1 MLLANN
7 LSFKRF
13 SKTIFNNVDISLAP
27 NNITQIKGRNGI
39 GKTTLIKILSNILIP
54 TTGDIYWNGQ
64 NIKKAPYMF
73 FKNLTYIMDTNTSKK
88 NMTVYENVK
97 FWSKI
102 FRSMIS
108 KKTIESLLESLEI
121 EIYKNIMVKYLSLGE
136 VRKLELCRLVIEQ
149 RKLWILDEPY
159 LNLDKSI
166 TNLLNETIKRH
177 SNNGGITIFSSHF
190 RPQIMSIKEFQ
201 LEDYANN

>member
-1 MLLANN
+1 
-7 LSFKRF
+7 
-13 SKTIFNNVDISLAP
+13 
-27 NNITQIKGRNGI
+27 
-39 GKTTLIKILSNILIP
+39 
-54 TTGDIYWNGQ
+54 
-64 NIKKAPYMF
+64 
-73 FKNLTYIMDTNTSKK
+73 
-88 NMTVYENVK
+88 MTVYENVK

-190 RPQIMSIKEFQ
+190 QPQIMNIKEFQ